1 MLSTTSWRNFVL
13 FCVYWTQCG
22 EYYQDG
28 KLWQPLSL
36 WHKESISYFF
46 LSTSI
51 TTTLINI
58 FPPIFHISSHKVYA
72 VKNNYCFIAAHNL
85 WSAFQVNISSYPP
98 NNASRVILFSL
109 VQRKWDVVCLS
120 TLPKVSQLGSGGKF
134 RTPEINF
141 NSTMTK
147 ILLQRLSEFF
157 HAVHQLTKTQVA

>member
-1 MLSTTSWRNFVL
+1 MKRSVKCSIYQKNKGDLLLPCFDDVLSTTSWRNFVL

-85 WSAFQVNISSYPP
+85 QSAFQVNISSYPP
-98 NNASRVILFSL
+98 NSASRVILFSL
-109 VQRKWDVVCLS
+109 VQTKEVRCSVFKHLTQGLTAGKWW
-120 TLPKVSQLGSGGKF
+120 
-134 RTPEINF
+134 
-141 NSTMTK
+141 K
-147 ILLQRLSEFF
+147 IQDSWD
-157 HAVHQLTKTQVA
+157 